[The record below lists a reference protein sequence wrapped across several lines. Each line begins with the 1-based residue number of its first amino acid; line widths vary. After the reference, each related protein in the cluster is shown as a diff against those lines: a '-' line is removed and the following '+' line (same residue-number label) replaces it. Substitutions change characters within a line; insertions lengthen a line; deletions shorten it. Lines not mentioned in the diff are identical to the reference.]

1 LVEENNY
8 MTIVES
14 KNKSRR
20 LKAFGEEL
28 AAAWRQM
35 PDKGL
40 FLILLA
46 AWAALFHFL
55 GISSLGY
62 YKTASVFVWLK
73 AVLTTSVDDEHGQL
87 VPFVV
92 LGLFW
97 WKRKELL
104 VLDKKIWWPALGLVV
119 LGLLLHLGGYIIQQ
133 ERVSVVGFFVGLYG
147 LTGLIWGRQWLR
159 ASFFPFFL
167 FGFCVP
173 LAAVA
178 DAATTPLRLLATK
191 LTVGVAQLL
200 GVDVIRAGSQIF
212 DASHTY
218 NFDVAPACSGIR
230 SLVTLVAGTTI
241 FGFVEFRSTWRR
253 LVMIAA
259 AFPLAVAGNVARLTC
274 VILTAEVFGQ
284 DAAAWLEQK
293 LGVVTYLVAIV
304 CVIFLSRCLRE
315 PKSEPVM
322 AAEGKTI

>member
-1 LVEENNY
+1 MITVENNKKASG
-8 MTIVES
+8 VETF
-14 KNKSRR
+14 
-20 LKAFGEEL
+20 LWELGEV
-28 AAAWRQM
+28 WRQM

-40 FLILLA
+40 FLVLLA
-46 AWAALFHFL
+46 AWGALFQFI
-55 GISSLGY
+55 GISTLGY
-62 YKTASVFVWLK
+62 FRTASLFVWLK
-73 AVLTTSVDDEHGQL
+73 EVLTTSVDDQHGLL

-92 LGLFW
+92 AMLFW

-104 VLDKKIWWPALGLVV
+104 ALEKRVWWPALGLVV
-119 LGLLLHLGGYIIQQ
+119 LGLGLHLGGYLIQQ
-133 ERVSVVGFFVGLYG
+133 ERLSVVGFFVGFYG

-159 ASFFPFFL
+159 VSFFPFFL

-191 LTVGVAQLL
+191 LTVGLAQLL

-212 DASHTY
+212 DAGHTY

-253 LVMIAA
+253 LVMIVA

-304 CVIFLSRCLRE
+304 CVIFLSRWLRE
-315 PKSEPVM
+315 PKSGSSTPT
-322 AAEGKTI
+322 EGKAI